1 MRSKFSNYD
10 EYHTSLDDLNFV
22 VSPQGLEGGYQAIRY
37 AIEAIENNVYP
48 RSNFLC
54 EPQLGKRGLYP
65 SLSTKKSHE
74 KVRRTMDLIT
84 WSDGTKSLLEI
95 ADLCEAPIWE
105 LYETLK
111 ILSSENVLS
120 ISR

>member
-1 MRSKFSNYD
+1 
-10 EYHTSLDDLNFV
+10 
-22 VSPQGLEGGYQAIRY
+22 
-37 AIEAIENNVYP
+37 
-48 RSNFLC
+48 
-54 EPQLGKRGLYP
+54 
-65 SLSTKKSHE
+65 
-74 KVRRTMDLIT
+74 MDLIT

-111 ILSSENVLS
+111 TLSSENVLS